1 MNELYRRVKGSTN
14 VERID
19 QLAARLS
26 HLGYLGEELE
36 QHADRPGSGWVFRQ
50 IAREAARV
58 ADIAT
63 EYMGEHE
70 RARAYLDATPVAIDG
85 DGPNG
90 TGPEGV
96 AGIGPM
102 PVTVTT
108 VRVPATI
115 TVADFVRAVDGVID
129 GHLSQAW
136 PARGLRIDAG
146 AGDAR

>member
-1 MNELYRRVKGSTN
+1 M
-14 VERID
+14 ERID

-50 IAREAARV
+50 IVREAARV

-63 EYMGEHE
+63 AYVGEHE
-70 RARAYLDATPVAIDG
+70 RARAYLDATPADPLDG
-85 DGPNG
+85 YGPNG
-90 TGPEGV
+90 FGPDGA

-102 PVTVTT
+102 PVAVTT
-108 VRVPATI
+108 VRVSATVD
-115 TVADFVRAVDGVID
+115 VADFVRAVDGAVD
-129 GHLSQAW
+129 ANLSQAW
-136 PARGLRIDAG
+136 PARGPRLDVG